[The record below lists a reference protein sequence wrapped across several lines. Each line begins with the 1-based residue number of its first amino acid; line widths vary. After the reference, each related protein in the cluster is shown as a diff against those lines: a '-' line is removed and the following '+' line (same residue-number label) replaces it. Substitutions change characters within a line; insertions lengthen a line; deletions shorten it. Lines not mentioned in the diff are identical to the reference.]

1 MRIGAWTTLAA
12 LLACGAAAGSA
23 ETDRYVVF
31 DEAAIEFDPGL
42 DDGMRRGD
50 YLVSDM
56 GRMLETTLDLPPAP
70 DNQRDARQIVA
81 TVTVQPVVTEQGG
94 RPRPGDPWTR
104 LGSVMVVVPGPQPG
118 ETTEVELMRFVT
130 GFGGHGT
137 FTQDVTPLA
146 PMLAGPTTLRLSI
159 STYYKPAWR
168 ATLTLSYSSEGVGY
182 RRPILAAPVF
192 FEKTVTAEANRLH
205 STILIPPGC
214 ARPRLRII
222 STGHAT
228 DGIGGDEFV
237 SRTHV
242 LRINGRQIAC
252 WRPWTEAGGS
262 LRPLN
267 PTSGRVDRD
276 GRELRSSDLDRSG
289 WHPGQVVDPL
299 VIPVPELQP
308 GLRYDVELEVR
319 DIRPRDESGAYGY
332 WRVSAVVV
340 ADEPWPAAPR

>member
-1 MRIGAWTTLAA
+1 F
-12 LLACGAAAGSA
+12 
-23 ETDRYVVF
+23 VVF
-31 DEAAIEFDPGL
+31 DEVAIEFDPGL
-42 DDGMRRGD
+42 DDGTRRGD
-50 YLVSDM
+50 HLVSDQ
-56 GRMLETTLDLPPAP
+56 GRVIETTFDLPPAP
-70 DNQRDARQIVA
+70 DNQRDARQILA
-81 TVTVQPVVTEQGG
+81 AVTVQPVLTERDG
-94 RPRPGDPWTR
+94 RRGPGDRWTR
-104 LGSVMVVVPGPQPG
+104 LGSIMVVVPGPEPG

-137 FTQDVTPLA
+137 FTQDLTALA

-168 ATLTLSYSSEGVGY
+168 ATLTLSYSHEEVGY
-182 RRPILAAPVF
+182 RRPIFAKPIF
-192 FEKTVTAEANRLH
+192 FEKTVTAEANRLR
-205 STILIPPGC
+205 STVLVPPGC
-214 ARPRLRII
+214 ARPRLRIL

-242 LRINGRQIAC
+242 LRIDGHQIAI

-267 PTSGRVDRD
+267 PTSGREDRD

-289 WHPGQVVDPL
+289 WHPGRVVQPL
-299 VIPVPELQP
+299 VIPVPELRP
-308 GLRYDVELEVR
+308 GGPHEIELEIR

-332 WRVSAVVV
+332 WRVSAIVV